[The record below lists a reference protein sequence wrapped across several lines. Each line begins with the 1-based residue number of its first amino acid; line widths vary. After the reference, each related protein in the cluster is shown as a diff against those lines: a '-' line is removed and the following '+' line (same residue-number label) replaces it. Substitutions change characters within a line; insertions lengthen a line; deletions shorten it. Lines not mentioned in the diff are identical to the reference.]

1 MRAASREGLPPCTDN
16 HRAER
21 SHRLRRSKT
30 MGVQVRDDLR
40 EHRKLVEREIDTIG
54 VDLFDGWRIDSRR
67 CAIFRT
73 RGVR

>member
-1 MRAASREGLPPCTDN
+1 
-16 HRAER
+16 
-21 SHRLRRSKT
+21 